1 MSKNGGTP
9 NRARMEDRTRKR
21 QCIRLLRGTGRGEAE
36 LLIGGEE
43 GMKMRMVKGMVAA
56 LCLTMLAPAAAV
68 SVPGGE
74 MVVLASGTQAPTTS
88 ENDKKEDSKETAITM
103 QDQKYAVATLNAYK
117 ISLRPSAEQAIE
129 LEKKLKEAYEA
140 IGYDNSKSGD
150 DAYGSSKCGSKQ
162 ELDATVENYKKDMD
176 EIMKKSSGSNNGGDN
191 VIIEDVDDEE
201 EDDDDNEEDPP
212 VTPDHFLMV
221 GGSWVTPVAN
231 AGQTISVVLPVVNMG
246 KTMVTDAVVTPV
258 LSTDTSAWP
267 FEITSSNYSQTIPDL
282 PGTDT
287 GMTDMDRRRELTWE
301 LKTRSDIGS
310 GYQKLSFEVRY
321 RDSDGESQ
329 TATLDTFVQL
339 KGTAGVGADGKSS
352 VPRVIVTGFETNP
365 ENVHAGESFML
376 TLHLKN
382 TSTATSVNNMVFEI
396 EAAVEGK
403 DEDTTYAA
411 FLPTAGSSTI
421 FVDRMEKNGAKD
433 IQIELEAKADL
444 TQKPYAVNVN
454 MSYEDEHVNAYTSTS
469 SVSIPV
475 KQEARVDISAPEVM
489 PGSISVGS
497 EANIMFNIYNMGK
510 TKLYNVQ
517 VKTQSDTVSGGDA
530 FVGNLDP
537 GATGAVDVYVTGQS
551 PTMDDGTVKVQITY
565 EDETGA
571 STAVDK
577 EISLF
582 VSEASMDD
590 FMTDDSMMDG
600 SDMEIEDGQTSKY
613 IVALVV
619 VVILVAGAL
628 AGVIYMKTKKKK
640 EQMSLEEDL
649 LDSDDDTE

>member
-1 MSKNGGTP
+1 
-9 NRARMEDRTRKR
+9 
-21 QCIRLLRGTGRGEAE
+21 
-36 LLIGGEE
+36 
-43 GMKMRMVKGMVAA
+43 MKMRMVKGMAAA
-56 LCLTMLAPAAAV
+56 LCMAMLATTTAAV
-68 SVPGGE
+68 APGGA
-74 MVVLASGTQAPTTS
+74 MVASAEETGNGTTPGGSNTTTTEDLEKEKQNALNAFDDWITLNLKTNDPKVGEVDKKIQEAKDIISKLKSADAVKQQKEKTLSDLNGIINGSTGTGSGT
-88 ENDKKEDSKETAITM
+88 
-103 QDQKYAVATLNAYK
+103 
-117 ISLRPSAEQAIE
+117 
-129 LEKKLKEAYEA
+129 
-140 IGYDNSKSGD
+140 
-150 DAYGSSKCGSKQ
+150 
-162 ELDATVENYKKDMD
+162 
-176 EIMKKSSGSNNGGDN
+176 
-191 VIIEDVDDEE
+191 IIEDG
-201 EDDDDNEEDPP
+201 DDDDEDADNNDEDPP

-258 LSTDTSAWP
+258 LSTDTASWP

-287 GMTDMDRRRELTWE
+287 GMNDMDRRRELTWE
-301 LKTRSDIGS
+301 LKARSDIGS
-310 GYQKLSFEVRY
+310 GYQKLSFDVRY

-329 TATLDTFVQL
+329 TTTLDTYIQL

-365 ENVHAGESFML
+365 EEVHAGESFML
-376 TLHLKN
+376 TLHLQN

-403 DEDTTYAA
+403 DEETTYAA

-421 FVDRMEKNGAKD
+421 FVDRMEKNGTKD
-433 IQIELEAKADL
+433 IQIEMEAKADL
-444 TQKPYAVNVN
+444 AQKPYAVDVN

-475 KQEARVDISAPEVM
+475 KQQARVDISSPEVM

-497 EANIMFNIYNMGK
+497 EANVMFNIYNMGK

-517 VKTQSDTVSGGDA
+517 VKMNSDTISGGDA

-537 GATGAVDVYVTGQS
+537 GATGAVDIYVTGQS
-551 PTMDDGTVKVQITY
+551 PTMDDGIVKLQITY
-565 EDETGA
+565 EDESGA
-571 STAVDK
+571 STAIDK

-582 VSEASMDD
+582 VSEASMDN
-590 FMTDDSMMDG
+590 MMGDDYMMD
-600 SDMEIEDGQTSKY
+600 DVEIEGEGGGTTSTIVTLVIIGV
-613 IVALVV
+613 IVAA
-619 VVILVAGAL
+619 VAF
-628 AGVIYMKTKKKK
+628 GVFYTKRKKKK

-649 LDSDDDTE
+649 LDSDDETDE

>member
-1 MSKNGGTP
+1 
-9 NRARMEDRTRKR
+9 
-21 QCIRLLRGTGRGEAE
+21 
-36 LLIGGEE
+36 
-43 GMKMRMVKGMVAA
+43 MKMRMVKGMVAA
-56 LCLTMLAPAAAV
+56 LCLTMLAPAAGV
-68 SVPGGE
+68 SVLGGQ
-74 MVVLASGTQAPTTS
+74 MVVMASGTQSPTPQ
-88 ENDKKEDSKETAITM
+88 EDKKENSKETEIKIE
-103 QDQKYAVATLNAYK
+103 DKKYAVAILNAYK
-117 ISLRPSAEQAIE
+117 ISLSPSAENAVKIDKI
-129 LEKKLKEAYEA
+129 LNEAYAA
-140 IGYDNSKSGD
+140 IGYDNTMSGD
-150 DAYGSSKCGSKQ
+150 KAYEGECSYASSQ
-162 ELDATVENYKKDMD
+162 ELDAYIEVCKKKMAA
-176 EIMKKSSGSNNGGDN
+176 EINGSSGTGGDN
-191 VIIEDVDDEE
+191 VPVEDVDD
-201 EDDDDNEEDPP
+201 DDDEDNDEDPP

-258 LSTDTSAWP
+258 LSTDTASWP

-352 VPRVIVTGFETNP
+352 VPRVIVTGFETSP
-365 ENVHAGESFML
+365 ETVHAGESFML

-489 PGSISVGS
+489 PSSISVGS

-517 VKTQSDTVSGGDA
+517 VKTESDTVSGGDA

-551 PTMDDGTVKVQITY
+551 PTMDDGTIKIQITY

-590 FMTDDSMMDG
+590 FMMDDSMMDG
-600 SDMEIEDGQTSKY
+600 SEMEMEDGQAGTY
-613 IVALVV
+613 IVALVAVAV
-619 VVILVAGAL
+619 VVIGAV

>member
-36 LLIGGEE
+36 LFIGGEE

-74 MVVLASGTQAPTTS
+74 MVVLAEPATGDNNTGGNGDNTGGSGNSNNSTPTKSLEQEKQDAKDAFQDWITNNLPD
-88 ENDKKEDSKETAITM
+88 NDPKINEVDEIIKAANKKIDELKGIDGVKDCKE
-103 QDQKYAVATLNAYK
+103 KTL
-117 ISLRPSAEQAIE
+117 
-129 LEKKLKEAYEA
+129 KKLN
-140 IGYDNSKSGD
+140 D
-150 DAYGSSKCGSKQ
+150 
-162 ELDATVENYKKDMD
+162 LL
-176 EIMKKSSGSNNGGDN
+176 SGSTSTTPGTGDDN
-191 VIIEDVDDEE
+191 VIIEDVDDE

-571 STAVDK
+571 STVVDK

>member
-1 MSKNGGTP
+1 
-9 NRARMEDRTRKR
+9 
-21 QCIRLLRGTGRGEAE
+21 
-36 LLIGGEE
+36 
-43 GMKMRMVKGMVAA
+43 MKMRMVKGMAAA
-56 LCLTMLAPAAAV
+56 LCMAMLATTAAAV
-68 SVPGGE
+68 APGGA
-74 MVVLASGTQAPTTS
+74 MMASAGSQTPVAPDTSGDNSGGSNPSGGNNNNSTTTKTL
-88 ENDKKEDSKETAITM
+88 EQEKEDALNAFDDWITMNLKTNDPKVGEVDKKIQEGKD
-103 QDQKYAVATLNAYK
+103 L
-117 ISLRPSAEQAIE
+117 IS
-129 LEKKLKEAYEA
+129 KLK
-140 IGYDNSKSGD
+140 ST
-150 DAYGSSKCGSKQ
+150 DAVKEQKEKTLKELNNIINGSTG
-162 ELDATVENYKKDMD
+162 TGTNT
-176 EIMKKSSGSNNGGDN
+176 GT
-191 VIIEDVDDEE
+191 IIEDGDDDE
-201 EDDDDNEEDPP
+201 DADNNDEDPP
-212 VTPDHFLMV
+212 VNPDHFLMV

-258 LSTDTSAWP
+258 LSTDTASWP

-287 GMTDMDRRRELTWE
+287 GMNDMDRRRELTWE
-301 LKTRSDIGS
+301 LKARSDIGS
-310 GYQKLSFEVRY
+310 GYQKLSFDVRY

-329 TATLDTFVQL
+329 TATLDTYIQL

-365 ENVHAGESFML
+365 EEVHAGESFML
-376 TLHLKN
+376 TLHLQN

-403 DEDTTYAA
+403 DEETTYAA

-421 FVDRMEKNGAKD
+421 FVDRMEKNGTKD
-433 IQIELEAKADL
+433 IQIEMEAKADL
-444 TQKPYAVNVN
+444 AQKPYAVDVN

-475 KQEARVDISAPEVM
+475 KQQARVDISSPEVM

-517 VKTQSDTVSGGDA
+517 VKMNSDTISGGDA

-537 GATGAVDVYVTGQS
+537 GATGAVDIYVTGQS
-551 PTMDDGTVKVQITY
+551 PTMDDGIVKLQITY
-565 EDETGA
+565 EDESGA
-571 STAVDK
+571 STAIDK

-590 FMTDDSMMDG
+590 MMGDDYMMD
-600 SDMEIEDGQTSKY
+600 DVEIEGEGGGTTSTIVTLVIIGV
-613 IVALVV
+613 IVAA
-619 VVILVAGAL
+619 VAF
-628 AGVIYMKTKKKK
+628 GVFYTKRKKKK

-649 LDSDDDTE
+649 LDSDDETDE